1 MNDQCLNCGLN
12 FYPESGY
19 FVGSIYIN
27 YGATV
32 AVVIASI
39 FVFHA
44 VPERFELLFFSGIA
58 ALTSLA
64 FFRHSRSLWITIDY
78 WINPWNELESDASQ
92 RSGEPKVQPEDHP
105 N

>member
-1 MNDQCLNCGLN
+1 MSEHCSCCGLI

-32 AVVIASI
+32 AVVIASLL
-39 FVFHA
+39 VFRDI
-44 VPERFELLFFSGIA
+44 PERFQLPFFSCLA
-58 ALTSLA
+58 AFTSLA

-78 WINPWNELESDASQ
+78 WINPWRPPEELASAGSIVPDTQ
-92 RSGEPKVQPEDHP
+92 AH
-105 N
+105 